1 MTPPEGRVPMP
12 ASGCYFFRAAII
24 GVGVLFAFGANALA
38 QSSDDE
44 KAIRAAGVAYQDALT
59 KGDGKALAALWT
71 ADGDIVDA
79 HGAVMKGR
87 DTMALTTPSASG
99 AQAPAFR
106 IHDTSLRFL
115 TPDVALEDGMID
127 ILVPGAAS
135 PLVGRFSATWVRQGG
150 AWKIAGLREAQLPG
164 ATGAAQLADLDWMV
178 GDWTVVDNAPPESKA
193 APRPAMEVSVRW
205 NAGRTFLLRDMKI
218 TPAATDGAEPPAPL
232 HVTQRIGWDPLSRQI
247 RSWVFSA
254 DGGHGEAFW
263 SHDGNS
269 WVARTTAVLP
279 DGSQTASLN
288 VYTYDG
294 KDRCTWQSFHTH
306 AGGEHLP
313 PVNMTMIRKP
323 GRPTK

>member
-1 MTPPEGRVPMP
+1 MP

>member
-1 MTPPEGRVPMP
+1 MP
-12 ASGCYFFRAAII
+12 ASGCLFSRAVVV
-24 GVGVLFAFGANALA
+24 GVGLLLGAAAVARA

-44 KAIRAAGVAYQDALT
+44 KAIKAAGAAYQEALT

-79 HGAVMKGR
+79 HGMVMKGR
-87 DTMALTTPSASG
+87 DSMALTTPPAPG
-99 AQAPAFR
+99 ATPPAFR
-106 IHDTSLRFL
+106 IHDTNLRFL

-127 ILVPGAAS
+127 VLVPGSGA
-135 PLVGRFSATWVRQGG
+135 PLAGRFSATWVRQGG
-150 AWKIAGLREAQLPG
+150 AWKLAGLREAQLP
-164 ATGAAQLADLDWMV
+164 ASTGSAQLADLDWMV
-178 GDWTVVDNAPPESKA
+178 GDWTVVENAPADPKA
-193 APRPAMEVSVRW
+193 AARPTMEISVRW

-218 TPAATDGAEPPAPL
+218 TPAATGGSEPLAPM

-263 SHDGNS
+263 SRDGGS
-269 WVARTTAVLP
+269 WIARTTAVLP

-294 KDRCTWQSFHTH
+294 KDRCAWQSFHTH

-323 GRPTK
+323 GSAAK

>member
-1 MTPPEGRVPMP
+1 MPLASRIPMSP
-12 ASGCYFFRAAII
+12 SGCLPTHALV
-24 GVGVLFAFGANALA
+24 VGVALLLGSSAVARA

-44 KAIRAAGVAYQDALT
+44 KAIRAAGVAYQEALT

-79 HGAVMKGR
+79 HGMVMKGR
-87 DTMALTTPSASG
+87 DTMALTTPPAPG
-99 AQAPAFR
+99 AKVPAYR

-127 ILVPGAAS
+127 ILTPGAP

-150 AWKIAGLREAQLPG
+150 TWKLAGLREAQLPG
-164 ATGAAQLADLDWMV
+164 STGAAQLTDLDWMV
-178 GDWTVVDNAPPESKA
+178 GDWTVVDNAPTDPKA
-193 APRPAMEVSVRW
+193 GARPAMEVSVRW

-218 TPAATDGAEPPAPL
+218 TPAAADGVEPAVAL
-232 HVTQRIGWDPLSRQI
+232 NVVQRIGWDPLSRQI
-247 RSWVFSA
+247 RSWVFSS

-263 SHDGNS
+263 SRDGNS
-269 WVARTTAVLP
+269 WIARTSAVLP
-279 DGSQTASLN
+279 DGSQTAALN

-306 AGGEHLP
+306 AGGEQLP

-323 GRPTK
+323 GRPAK

>member
-1 MTPPEGRVPMP
+1 MS
-12 ASGCYFFRAAII
+12 ASGCYFARAAI
-24 GVGVLFAFGANALA
+24 VGVAILSACSANALA
-38 QSSDDE
+38 QSSEDE

-87 DTMALTTPSASG
+87 DTMALTAPPASG
-99 AQAPAFR
+99 AQTPAFR

-127 ILVPGAAS
+127 ILVPGAAT

-164 ATGAAQLADLDWMV
+164 ATGSAQLTDLDWMV

-193 APRPAMEVSVRW
+193 SLHPAMEVSVRW
-205 NAGRTFLLRDMKI
+205 NAGHTFLLRDMKI
-218 TPAATDGAEPPAPL
+218 TPAATNGSESVPPL

-263 SHDGNS
+263 SRDGNA
-269 WVARTTAVLP
+269 WIARTTAVLP

-323 GRPTK
+323 GGPAK

>member
-1 MTPPEGRVPMP
+1 MP
-12 ASGCYFFRAAII
+12 TSGCYFARAAIV

-87 DTMALTTPSASG
+87 DTMALTTPPASSA
-99 AQAPAFR
+99 QTPAFR

-127 ILVPGAAS
+127 ILVPGAAT

-164 ATGAAQLADLDWMV
+164 TTGSAQLADLDWMV

-205 NAGRTFLLRDMKI
+205 NAGHTFLLRDMKI
-218 TPAATDGAEPPAPL
+218 TPAATNGSEPVPPL

-263 SHDGNS
+263 SRDGNA